1 MEAYSVFRDLA
12 IIIVAAKIFAI
23 LARKCK
29 APQVVGEIVAGLI
42 LGPSVL
48 GLVQQSNF
56 ILQIYLLT
64 DFLNQVIGKHFCSD
78 QTNSC
83 RGNPGLTRD
92 INSGN
97 GMAGVDFVKNGRIQQ
112 LLFFGWF
119 HNLVYLLEIKE
130 SLLDYIMNS

>member
-1 MEAYSVFRDLA
+1 MESRTF
-12 IIIVAAKIFAI
+12 FA
-23 LARKCK
+23 
-29 APQVVGEIVAGLI
+29 
-42 LGPSVL
+42 
-48 GLVQQSNF
+48 SNF

-112 LLFFGWF
+112 LLIFW
-119 HNLVYLLEIKE
+119 LI
-130 SLLDYIMNS
+130 S

>member
-56 ILQIYLLT
+56 ILQMAEIGVILLMFSAGLGT
-64 DFLNQVIGKHFCSD
+64 NLRELMKTGQSRCSLPFAEWECRLWEALFYIWDFMV
-78 QTNSC
+78 
-83 RGNPGLTRD
+83 
-92 INSGN
+92 
-97 GMAGVDFVKNGRIQQ
+97 
-112 LLFFGWF
+112 
-119 HNLVYLLEIKE
+119 
-130 SLLDYIMNS
+130 

>member
-112 LLFFGWF
+112 LLFFG
-119 HNLVYLLEIKE
+119 
-130 SLLDYIMNS
+130 